1 LETFF
6 TYLAS
11 LDTQLGIKYFIL
23 LCLVLGLFPYH
34 EIILKYA
41 KQIIFKKDLKI
52 INFTYSTGTS
62 LITKNDTN
70 IKGYNV
76 SNNSNNLLIINSKLN
91 FVWEVEGASKIDL
104 VPIGKKLKGNS
115 ASVIVDNKIKKY
127 TLVAYGFKGEKV
139 EAVIDFSNEIFYA
152 IKTNPIA
159 SNTKIIRNTPIIC
172 AQKIS
177 KSKIS
182 TFKQTL
188 TSSNILKNW
197 FRNRLYEIETDNI
210 NANYFIK
217 TNTNKNKLNDTISK
231 RKILKSYSFSTK
243 KYQSITID

>member
-1 LETFF
+1 METFF
-6 TYLAS
+6 NYLAS
-11 LDTQLGIKYFIL
+11 LDTQEGIKFFIL

-34 EIILKYA
+34 ELILKYA
-41 KQIIFKKDLKI
+41 KQLIFKKELKI
-52 INFTYSTGTS
+52 INFSYSTGTS
-62 LITKNDTN
+62 LNKGNVTIKN
-70 IKGYNV
+70 KSNV
-76 SNNSNNLLIINSKLN
+76 LNDSDKLLIINSKLN

-115 ASVIVDNKIKKY
+115 ASVIVVNNIKKY
-127 TLVAYGFKGEKV
+127 TLVAYGFKGDKIESI
-139 EAVIDFSNEIFYA
+139 IDFSNEIFYEV
-152 IKTNPIA
+152 KTNPIA
-159 SNTKIIRNTPIIC
+159 SNAKIIRNTPSIH
-172 AQKIS
+172 ALKIS

-182 TFKQTL
+182 TFKQTQ
-188 TSSNILKNW
+188 TTTNILKNW

-231 RKILKSYSFSTK
+231 RKILKSYTFSTK

>member
-1 LETFF
+1 MEIFF

-11 LDTQLGIKYFIL
+11 LDTQVGIKYFIL
-23 LCLVLGLFPYH
+23 LCLVLGLFPYY
-34 EIILKYA
+34 EIIFKYA
-41 KQIIFKKDLKI
+41 KQLIFKKDLKI
-52 INFTYSTGTS
+52 INFSYSTGTS
-62 LITKNDTN
+62 LYTGNDI
-70 IKGYNV
+70 IK
-76 SNNSNNLLIINSKLN
+76 NNSNVLNDSDKLLIINSKLN

-115 ASVIVDNKIKKY
+115 ASVIVDSNIKKY
-127 TLVAYGFKGEKV
+127 TLVAFGFKGEKV

-159 SNTKIIRNTPIIC
+159 SNAKIIRNTPLIQ

-177 KSKIS
+177 KSKIY
-182 TFKQTL
+182 TFKQTQ
-188 TSSNILKNW
+188 TTTNILKNW
-197 FRNRLYEIETDNI
+197 FRNRLYEIKTDKI

-231 RKILKSYSFSTK
+231 RKILKSYTFSTK

>member
-1 LETFF
+1 METFF
-6 TYLAS
+6 NYLAS
-11 LDTQLGIKYFIL
+11 LDTQEGIKYFIF

-34 EIILKYA
+34 EIIMKYA
-41 KQIIFKKDLKI
+41 KQLIFKKELKI
-52 INFTYSTGTS
+52 INFSYSTGTS
-62 LITKNDTN
+62 LSKGNVTIKN
-70 IKGYNV
+70 KSNV
-76 SNNSNNLLIINSKLN
+76 LNDYDKLLIINSKLN

-115 ASVIVDNKIKKY
+115 ASVIGDNNIKKY
-127 TLVAYGFKGEKV
+127 TLVAYGFKGDKIESI
-139 EAVIDFSNEIFYA
+139 IDFSNEIFYS

-159 SNTKIIRNTPIIC
+159 SNAKIIRNTPSIH
-172 AQKIS
+172 ALKIS

-182 TFKQTL
+182 TFKQTQ
-188 TSSNILKNW
+188 TTTNILKNW

-231 RKILKSYSFSTK
+231 RKILKSYTFSTK